1 MELTFQY
8 FWLFRVF
15 MLVLGIFLGYR
26 IYKSKFKSKLWWT
39 FVLIF
44 IVLYLV
50 SPIKLK
56 PDSVLSSQN
65 YLIESSKVLPE
76 KVEDKRFSTKSE
88 GMKGIQHED
97 LK

>member
-15 MLVLGIFLGYR
+15 MLVLGIFLGYKLF
-26 IYKSKFKSKLWWT
+26 KSKFKSKLWWT
-39 FVLIF
+39 
-44 IVLYLV
+44 IVLVFILFDVV
-50 SPIKLK
+50 SPVKLK
-56 PDSVLSSQN
+56 LGSVLSYQN

-88 GMKGIQHED
+88 DMKGIQHED